1 MLKIFD
7 IYFFLTVARYSEG
20 TQPYKHFHCHPRI
33 PKMPKTPNAPKPK
46 SIVKV
51 IKKKQTVKAIDK
63 ALGNSPS
70 VLDTLANKIEIH
82 QSWEDLYGLYNEIS
96 SAMVDVSIKVSQIL
110 NQCKDSSVQV
120 PKEVVLASKALY
132 TDLTNMT
139 DDLLKIKSLH
149 ANKKGLVKNENDLSL
164 ALDIF
169 NKYYLLFDRFKALT
183 FQELLVITDFAMHL
197 DQPIQETQ
205 GVVNVQ

>member
-1 MLKIFD
+1 
-7 IYFFLTVARYSEG
+7 
-20 TQPYKHFHCHPRI
+20 
-33 PKMPKTPNAPKPK
+33 MPKTPNTPKPK

-70 VLDTLANKIEIH
+70 VLDTLATKTEIH
-82 QSWEDLYGLYNEIS
+82 QSWEDLDGLYNEIS
-96 SAMVDVSIKVSQIL
+96 SAMVDVSIKVSRIL

-183 FQELLVITDFAMHL
+183 FQELLVITDFTMHL
-197 DQPIQETQ
+197 DQPKQPQEEVQ
-205 GVVNVQ
+205 GATNV

>member
-1 MLKIFD
+1 MTK
-7 IYFFLTVARYSEG
+7 S
-20 TQPYKHFHCHPRI
+20 
-33 PKMPKTPNAPKPK
+33 PKPK
-46 SIVKV
+46 TIVKV
-51 IKKKQTVKAIDK
+51 IKKKDSVKAINK
-63 ALGNSPS
+63 ALGNNSTY
-70 VLDTLANKIEIH
+70 LDTIATQTEVH
-82 QSWEDLYGLYNEIS
+82 QSWEDLDSLYNEIS
-96 SAMVDVSIKVSQIL
+96 AAMMDISIKVSDIL
-110 NQCKDSSVQV
+110 NRCKTENIQV
-120 PKEVVLASKALY
+120 TNEVTLASKALY

-164 ALDIF
+164 SLDIF

-205 GVVNVQ
+205 EGAVNVQ

>member
-1 MLKIFD
+1 
-7 IYFFLTVARYSEG
+7 
-20 TQPYKHFHCHPRI
+20 
-33 PKMPKTPNAPKPK
+33 MPKTPKPK
-46 SIVKV
+46 TIVKV
-51 IKKKQTVKAIDK
+51 IKKKDSVKAINK
-63 ALGNSPS
+63 ALGNNSTH
-70 VLDTLANKIEIH
+70 LDTIATQTEVH
-82 QSWEDLYGLYNEIS
+82 QSWEDLDSLYNEIS
-96 SAMVDVSIKVSQIL
+96 AAMMDISIKVSDIL
-110 NQCKDSSVQV
+110 NRCKTENIQV
-120 PKEVVLASKALY
+120 TNEVTLASKALY

-164 ALDIF
+164 SLDIF

-205 GVVNVQ
+205 GVANV

>member
-1 MLKIFD
+1 
-7 IYFFLTVARYSEG
+7 
-20 TQPYKHFHCHPRI
+20 
-33 PKMPKTPNAPKPK
+33 
-46 SIVKV
+46 
-51 IKKKQTVKAIDK
+51 
-63 ALGNSPS
+63 
-70 VLDTLANKIEIH
+70 
-82 QSWEDLYGLYNEIS
+82 
-96 SAMVDVSIKVSQIL
+96 MVDLSLKVSQIL

-197 DQPIQETQ
+197 EQPIQENQ
-205 GVVNVQ
+205 GAVNV

>member
-1 MLKIFD
+1 MTK
-7 IYFFLTVARYSEG
+7 S
-20 TQPYKHFHCHPRI
+20 
-33 PKMPKTPNAPKPK
+33 PKPK

-51 IKKKQTVKAIDK
+51 IKKKDSVKAINK
-63 ALGNSPS
+63 ALGNNSTH
-70 VLDTLANKIEIH
+70 LDTIATQTEVH
-82 QSWEDLYGLYNEIS
+82 QSWEDLDSLYNEIS
-96 SAMVDVSIKVSQIL
+96 AAMMDISIKVSDIL
-110 NQCKDSSVQV
+110 NRCKTENIQV
-120 PKEVVLASKALY
+120 TNEVTLASKALY

-164 ALDIF
+164 SLDIF

-197 DQPIQETQ
+197 DQPIQVTQ

>member
-1 MLKIFD
+1 MIKP
-7 IYFFLTVARYSEG
+7 T
-20 TQPYKHFHCHPRI
+20 
-33 PKMPKTPNAPKPK
+33 KPK

-51 IKKKQTVKAIDK
+51 IKKKDSVKAINK
-63 ALGNSPS
+63 ALGNNSTH
-70 VLDTLANKIEIH
+70 LDTIATQTEVH
-82 QSWEDLYGLYNEIS
+82 QSWEDLDSLYNEIS
-96 SAMVDVSIKVSQIL
+96 SAMVDLSVKVSRIL

-183 FQELLVITDFAMHL
+183 FQELLVITEFAMNL
-197 DQPIQETQ
+197 DQPTQETQ
-205 GVVNVQ
+205 GTAHVQ

>member
-1 MLKIFD
+1 MTK
-7 IYFFLTVARYSEG
+7 S
-20 TQPYKHFHCHPRI
+20 
-33 PKMPKTPNAPKPK
+33 PKPK

-51 IKKKQTVKAIDK
+51 IKKKDSVKAINK
-63 ALGNSPS
+63 ALGNNSTH
-70 VLDTLANKIEIH
+70 LDTIATQTEVH
-82 QSWEDLYGLYNEIS
+82 QSWEDLDSLYNEIS
-96 SAMVDVSIKVSQIL
+96 TAMVDISIKVSDIL
-110 NQCKDSSVQV
+110 NRCKTENVQV
-120 PKEVVLASKALY
+120 TNEVTLASKALY

-164 ALDIF
+164 SLDIF

-205 GVVNVQ
+205 GVANV